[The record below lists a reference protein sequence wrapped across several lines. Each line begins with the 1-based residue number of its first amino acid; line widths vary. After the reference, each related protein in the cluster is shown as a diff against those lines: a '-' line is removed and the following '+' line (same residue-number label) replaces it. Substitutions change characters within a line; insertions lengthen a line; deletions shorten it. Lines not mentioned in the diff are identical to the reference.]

1 MSNEFSYSLRC
12 FTAHEVYSGKDVLA
26 LLAAFKTATN
36 IDEVHHVTKYCNVI
50 GPHCTVWQDM
60 ACIRSSPDPFLL
72 FLAKVGLAHETHVDM
87 HAVGVDPV

>member
-12 FTAHEVYSGKDVLA
+12 FTAH
-26 LLAAFKTATN
+26 
-36 IDEVHHVTKYCNVI
+36 EVHHVTKYCNVI

-72 FLAKVGLAHETHVDM
+72 FLAEVGLAHETHVDM